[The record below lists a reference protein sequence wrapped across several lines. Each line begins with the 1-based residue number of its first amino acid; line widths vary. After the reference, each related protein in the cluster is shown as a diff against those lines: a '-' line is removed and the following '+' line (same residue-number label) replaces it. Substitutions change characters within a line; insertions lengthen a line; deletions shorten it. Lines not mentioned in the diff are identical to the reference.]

1 MFNHAVEFIASPTG
15 QIVVVVAT
23 FALTIM
29 AFIADKVRSDIVA
42 LCSLALLLVTNVL
55 TPGRGFGGIF
65 QFSRSHDD
73 WPIYRGRS
81 CVPKPVWPK
90 SFRAVC

>member
-1 MFNHAVEFIASPTG
+1 MEMFNHAAEFIASPTG

-55 TPGRGFGGIF
+55 TPARLWRDF
-65 QFSRSHDD
+65 
-73 WPIYRGRS
+73 PIQ
-81 CVPKPVWPK
+81 P
-90 SFRAVC
+90 